1 MTYREFLNTVISTN
15 ISEEVTDFAKA
26 SIEKLDAR
34 NAKRATTLTK
44 EQKAN
49 LLVMEQILA
58 VLGAKTLVAS
68 EIAENVGIS
77 TQKASALCRQLV
89 QAGKVKVEEVK
100 IPKKGTVKAYSKA

>member
-49 LLVMEQILA
+49 LLVMEQILT
-58 VLGAKTLVAS
+58 VLGAKKLVAS

-100 IPKKGTVKAYSKA
+100 IPKKGVVKAYSKA